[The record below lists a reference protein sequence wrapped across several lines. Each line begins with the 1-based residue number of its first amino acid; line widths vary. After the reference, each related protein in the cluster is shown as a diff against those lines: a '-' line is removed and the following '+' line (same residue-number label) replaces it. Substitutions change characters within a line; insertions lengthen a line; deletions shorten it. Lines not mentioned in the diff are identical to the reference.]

1 MDITFSAPDSF
12 KIVSRQLSVAYGE
25 KIQAKVDLRLLSQPV
40 NSKAAEGEI
49 VLDCP
54 GEYEIKSAM
63 VTGVAT
69 KTERDANTAYQ
80 LSVDDLKLG
89 FLGQNSKL
97 LDDAQLEQLGAIDIL
112 IVSLSSMGSDLLAQQ
127 IATISPSIV
136 IPMDHDDKSLK
147 ALVDNI
153 GSQAEPV
160 EKYKISKKDLPTD
173 TTLVVIK

>member
-1 MDITFSAPDSF
+1 MDITFSTPDSF
-12 KIVSRQLSVAYGE
+12 KIVSRQLSIAYGDN
-25 KIQAKVDLRLLSQPV
+25 IQSKVDLRLLSQPTD
-40 NSKAAEGEI
+40 SKAIEGEI

-54 GEYEIKSAM
+54 GEYEVKSAM
-63 VTGVAT
+63 ATGVAT
-69 KTERDANTAYQ
+69 QTKQGANTAYQ

-97 LDDAQLEQLGAIDIL
+97 LDDTQLEQLGAIDIL
-112 IVSLSSMGSDLLAQQ
+112 IASLSSMGSDLLTQQ
-127 IATISPSIV
+127 IATIGPSIV
-136 IPMDHDDKSLK
+136 IPMDYDEKSLK